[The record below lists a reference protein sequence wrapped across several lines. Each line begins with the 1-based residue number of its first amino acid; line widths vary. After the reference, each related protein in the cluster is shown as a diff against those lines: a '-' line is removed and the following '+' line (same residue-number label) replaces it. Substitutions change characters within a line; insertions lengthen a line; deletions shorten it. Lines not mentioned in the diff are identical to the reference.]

1 LAGKKMEDGLVHPFT
16 AYDHV
21 LVKDLDSGIEDV
33 RAVRVE
39 SE

>member
-1 LAGKKMEDGLVHPFT
+1 MAGKKMEDGLVHPFT

-21 LVKDLDSGIEDV
+21 LVKDLDSGVEYV
-33 RAVRVE
+33 RAVRIK